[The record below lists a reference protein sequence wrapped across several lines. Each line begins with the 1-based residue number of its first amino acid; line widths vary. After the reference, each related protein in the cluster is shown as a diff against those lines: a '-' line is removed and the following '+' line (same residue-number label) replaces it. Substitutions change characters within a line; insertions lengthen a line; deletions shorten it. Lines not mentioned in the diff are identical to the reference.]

1 MRPRNG
7 LLVLSAAVLALA
19 AFSTFAAAN
28 PASFVAGRAGATLA
42 PSGSVEY
49 RDMTLGTTLTE
60 CPQAGKIDRDPKPL
74 DRRAIDEVEKK
85 SNGGDDRRL
94 NQDYSCFPQDET
106 SISINPATPK
116 NIVAGANDY
125 RLGTGSSGFYAS
137 TDNGSSWYDGIIPF
151 PTTPVTPFNANG
163 FLPSGGDPVIAHDR
177 AGITYYA
184 QIAFNRYND
193 TNGVFVQRSTN
204 GGFTWSRACVPIN
217 GPSPTDDVA
226 SCGALGDPRQPG
238 DGTVIYNQDVD
249 NVANGNIPFNDKE
262 WLTAGPRPAGVTP
275 QCFKP
280 ETRAPVACD
289 PAVVGVDRLYVTWSK
304 FGATGSPINFSYSD
318 DQGRS
323 WSAEKVIS
331 GAASFCVFS
340 AGNGCE
346 FNQGSVPTVNP
357 VTGGLYVAFING
369 NTPDE
374 DQYLMVRSMDGGQ
387 TFQGPFLV
395 TSVFD
400 LNYPRS
406 GTTRPDCT
414 PRGQQ
419 GNRQVLTN
427 SCFRLNSYGNITV
440 DKRGGAFANDLYV
453 VISDNRFGTAASTN
467 TDIFLFKSID
477 GGTNWVGPT
486 RVNDDRSVAPPDR
499 DCGRNDGFLPT
510 LAKVNAECTAG
521 ANFGNDQWFPW
532 VDISED
538 GDVNVVFHDRR
549 LDTDSTGSEWPTSRQ
564 RPGNYLGWFWGGVCR
579 VSTADSRDCVAPT
592 AGPSGLPTANQDCQD
607 QATPNLSCQDP
618 PRGAAAGS
626 TRPCSRSRTTRSP
639 TRRTTSTTRSAPGSS
654 WATTRTSTSSVT
666 PQPPLGRTLETAAL
680 PATRRHRTT
689 SSAATPRASSPTR
702 SSTASR
708 RRTARAVRTRAA
720 RRMTRS
726 SSPPARQT
734 SRTRARSKAA
744 TISLP

>member
-85 SNGGDDRRL
+85 SSGGDDRRL

-217 GPSPTDDVA
+217 GPSTTDDVA

-340 AGNGCE
+340 AGNRCE

-357 VTGGLYVAFING
+357 VTGGLYVSFING

-564 RPGNYLGWFWGGVCR
+564 RAGNYLGWFWGGVCR

-626 TRPCSRSRTTRSP
+626 NQTVFPFKNYTVSDSPYNFDYTFRAGIFMGDYENIDIVGDTAAASWTDARNGRSS
-639 TRRTTSTTRSAPGSS
+639 GN
-654 WATTRTSTSSVT
+654 STSPNYQFGRNPSCEQSDAFFDRFSAKNGAGGADKSSKADDAFVVT
-666 PQPPLGRTLETAAL
+666 PC
-680 PATRRHRTT
+680 
-689 SSAATPRASSPTR
+689 PTDIKDKG
-702 SSTASR
+702 
-708 RRTARAVRTRAA
+708 
-720 RRMTRS
+720 
-726 SSPPARQT
+726 Q
-734 SRTRARSKAA
+734 K
-744 TISLP
+744 